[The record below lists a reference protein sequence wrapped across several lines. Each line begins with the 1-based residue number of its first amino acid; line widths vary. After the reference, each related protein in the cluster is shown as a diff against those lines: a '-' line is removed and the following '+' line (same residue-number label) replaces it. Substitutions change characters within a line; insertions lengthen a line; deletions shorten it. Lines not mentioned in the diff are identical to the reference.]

1 MGRSHCYQQRGR
13 MLLISHILHLIH
25 RYDGATNGHLH
36 NLWMSHGSMSH
47 SCQTR
52 SSAKEQSKLSSGKRG
67 CGVVAH
73 YSEAQEGAFVF
84 QELQLLGGCLKG
96 GPEGTL
102 HAVAAKHLY
111 PTILG
116 AHLSGHPMTVSGPVM
131 QQRGGMR
138 MIEGT

>member
-1 MGRSHCYQQRGR
+1 MVPCRTFAKLAAVSRSKAGSGSGQQG
-13 MLLISHILHLIH
+13 
-25 RYDGATNGHLH
+25 DGVA
-36 NLWMSHGSMSH
+36 
-47 SCQTR
+47 
-52 SSAKEQSKLSSGKRG
+52 
-67 CGVVAH
+67 AH
-73 YSEAQEGAFVF
+73 YGEAQEDAFVF
-84 QELQLLGGCLKG
+84 QELQLLGSCLKG

-131 QQRGGMR
+131 QQPGGMR

>member
-1 MGRSHCYQQRGR
+1 
-13 MLLISHILHLIH
+13 
-25 RYDGATNGHLH
+25 
-36 NLWMSHGSMSH
+36 MSHGALCRT

-52 SSAKEQSKLSSGKRG
+52 SSVKGAVQAEVLAAGV

-73 YSEAQEGAFVF
+73 YGEAQEGAFVF

-116 AHLSGHPMTVSGPVM
+116 AHLSGHP
-131 QQRGGMR
+131 
-138 MIEGT
+138 

>member
-1 MGRSHCYQQRGR
+1 MPH
-13 MLLISHILHLIH
+13 
-25 RYDGATNGHLH
+25 GAMPHF
-36 NLWMSHGSMSH
+36 
-47 SCQTR
+47 CQTR
-52 SSAKEQSKLSSGKRG
+52 GSVTEQGRVRFWPAG
-67 CGVVAH
+67 DGVAAH
-73 YSEAQEGAFVF
+73 YGEAQEGAFVF

-131 QQRGGMR
+131 QQPGGMR